1 MKKIDRFK
9 SLIRYCKENGIV
21 SSQKDLGVKLGYQNE
36 SSFSQVI
43 NGKVDEPK
51 DFINRLC
58 NLIPELNKEWLLT
71 GEGVMIRK
79 DASAQ
84 SWEEAEDKEREK
96 EINRLKKEL
105 SNLREMVAQLQEDK
119 SNLSDTV
126 KSLSRTLE
134 AISQTSK
141 KS

>member
-58 NLIPELNKEWLLT
+58 NLIPELNKEWLMT
-71 GEGVMIRK
+71 GEGSMLRTETAANSFQEADSEEIRK
-79 DASAQ
+79 LKERIKEL
-84 SWEEAEDKEREK
+84 EEQNAELREDKK
-96 EINRLKKEL
+96 YLKEL
-105 SNLREMVAQLQEDK
+105 LNSRGLSNCG
-119 SNLSDTV
+119 
-126 KSLSRTLE
+126 
-134 AISQTSK
+134 
-141 KS
+141 